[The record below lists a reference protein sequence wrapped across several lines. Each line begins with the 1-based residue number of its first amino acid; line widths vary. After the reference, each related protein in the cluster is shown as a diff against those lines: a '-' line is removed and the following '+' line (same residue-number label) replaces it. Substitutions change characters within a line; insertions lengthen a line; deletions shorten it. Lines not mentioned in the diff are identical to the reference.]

1 MWTDIA
7 CIVFACVTI
16 NHLGMIA
23 AIKSVTK
30 RNRLPVLDCPKCL
43 SFWATLCCQLVTSCN
58 SLPQML
64 SISFLC
70 AYLAIWLEL
79 AEGFIDKLYDYV
91 YKQIYSTADT
101 DSTDAECS

>member
-1 MWTDIA
+1 MWMDIA

-16 NHLGMIA
+16 NHLGMVK
-23 AIKSVTK
+23 AIETFSKMEIVI
-30 RNRLPVLDCPKCL
+30 VDCPKCL
-43 SFWATLCCQLVTSCN
+43 SFWATLCYQLVASCN
-58 SLPQML
+58 PLPQML